1 MNIRKGDYTMARS
14 QRRDKGSGSWD
25 TVVKKGITYQRFR
38 KTYPGE
44 SKPHEFY
51 GKTKSDVKK
60 KIQDFESKSV
70 RVKKSE
76 YNKLTLGECIDNV
89 LTTLEPTFKDN
100 NYATLRST
108 FRCYIQTQDI
118 KDIQMAALDKEIIQK
133 YYMDMAARY
142 SESTVKKTRT
152 LFNTVFNY
160 LVDLNILTANPATGI
175 KMPHSTKY
183 ATQKKEHS
191 FLSLDDAETFYNTC
205 LMKADAAMPGV
216 RTGDYI
222 YGRNARFCII
232 ILYTGLRIGEAY
244 ALTWND
250 VNFDKGIITV
260 NKTMERIKLNG
271 KMQWKV
277 DTVKRKKSD
286 RIIPLST
293 RARESFQYL
302 QTISPGNTTA
312 GSDHIFVTQNNIPPS
327 QSTLTRT
334 LHAILDRAGIPSA
347 GFGLHDLRHSFGSM
361 LLYKGWKQ
369 NKPVDI
375 KVISDLLGHE
385 DVTTTYNIYTHI
397 LAEHKSE
404 VIDLLD

>member
-1 MNIRKGDYTMARS
+1 MARL

-25 TVVKKGITYQRFR
+25 EVTKKGITYQRFR

-44 SKPHEFY
+44 SKPREFY
-51 GKTKSDVKK
+51 GKTKTDVKK
-60 KIQDFESKSV
+60 KIQEFENKAV
-70 RVKKSE
+70 RVTKSE
-76 YNKLTLGECIDNV
+76 YNKLTLEECIDNV
-89 LTTLEPTFKDN
+89 LSTLEPTFKDS

-108 FRCYIQTQDI
+108 FRCYIQSQDI
-118 KDIQMAALDKEIIQK
+118 KDVQMAALDKEIIQK
-133 YYMDMAARY
+133 YYMDMASKY

-152 LFNTVFNY
+152 LFNTVFNH
-160 LVDLNILTANPATGI
+160 LVDIHVLTANPATGI
-175 KMPHSTKY
+175 KMPHPTKY
-183 ATQKKEHS
+183 ATQKKKAS
-191 FLSLDDAETFYNTC
+191 FLSLDESEIFFNTC

-216 RTGDYI
+216 RTGSYI

-250 VNFDKGIITV
+250 VNFEKGIITV

-271 KMQWKV
+271 KMQWHV
-277 DTVKRKKSD
+277 DTVKRKKSN
-286 RIIPLST
+286 RTIPLAT
-293 RARESFQYL
+293 RAREAFQYL
-302 QTISPGNTTA
+302 RSITPGNTA
-312 GSDHIFVTQNNIPPS
+312 SGNDYIFVTENNIPPS

-334 LHAILDRAGIPSA
+334 LHAILNRAGIPST

-361 LLYKGWKQ
+361 LLYKGWQQ

-385 DVTTTYNIYTHI
+385 DVTTTYNIYMHI
-397 LAEHKSE
+397 IEEHKSE